1 MYEFD
6 FSTLAT
12 TIASFF
18 DLVRGIL
25 RLDPRAIEAVYT
37 QEGGYPVAIAILILG
52 GISLGLGQSVVLLAN
67 RVRRRRFALSLLS
80 GGLVL
85 LLFVAFWSG
94 TVWLLSRLLF
104 NQPAQYP
111 NLLLGASISMAP
123 LLFGFFV
130 LFPYI
135 GVVLFT
141 LLRVWVLLTY
151 VFVVNTIQHT
161 GYWWGFLLCLGGW
174 LLMELVLRFPPLK
187 FDRVR
192 NWYWRVSTGTPQR
205 MKIEEIVG
213 RFLSEIRA
221 AAGSDID
228 KPDQGAG

>member
-1 MYEFD
+1 MYDLD
-6 FSTLAT
+6 FSTLVT
-12 TIASFF
+12 TINSFF
-18 DLVRGIL
+18 ELVHGIL
-25 RLDPRAIEAVYT
+25 RLDPQAIEAVYT
-37 QEGGYPVAIAILILG
+37 QEGGYRMAIAILILG

-80 GGLVL
+80 SGVVL
-85 LLFVAFWSG
+85 LLFVAFWAG
-94 TVWLLSRLLF
+94 TVWLLSRLLVD
-104 NQPAQYP
+104 QQAPYP
-111 NLLLGASISMAP
+111 DLLLGASISMAP
-123 LLFGFFV
+123 LLFGFLV

-135 GVVLFT
+135 GVVIFT

-151 VFVVNTIQHT
+151 IFVVNTIQNS

-174 LLMELVLRFPPLK
+174 LLMELIFRFPPLK
-187 FDRVR
+187 FDRLR
-192 NWYWRVSTGTPQR
+192 NWYWRFSTGTPRR

-213 RFLSEIRA
+213 RFLSEIRS

>member
-1 MYEFD
+1 MYEID
-6 FSTLAT
+6 LSNLAT

-25 RLDPRAIEAVYT
+25 RLDPQAIQAVYT
-37 QEGGYPVAIAILILG
+37 QEGGYGMAIAILILA
-52 GISLGLGQSVVLLAN
+52 GISLGLGQSIVLLAN
-67 RVRRRRFALSLLS
+67 RVRRRRFALSQLTS
-80 GGLVL
+80 WLVL
-85 LLFVAFWSG
+85 VLFVVFWSG
-94 TVWLLSRLLF
+94 TVWLLSKLLL
-104 NQPAQYP
+104 NQPAPYP
-111 NLLLGASISMAP
+111 YLLLGASISMAP
-123 LLFGFFV
+123 LLFGFLV

-135 GVVLFT
+135 GVVIFT

-151 VFVVNTIQHT
+151 IFVVNTIDRT

-174 LLMELVLRFPPLK
+174 LLLELILRFPLLK
-187 FDRVR
+187 FDRIR
-192 NWYWRVSTGTPQR
+192 NWYWRVSTGTPRR